1 MIRRVSDSTTDA
13 GVFYEVVPAQEDG
26 RAGRSAVPFNM
37 IKVTFAEDVESLP
50 ELEKLS
56 REELIDLLMKT
67 QGARREYPA
76 SNPLGQD
83 PIIVY
88 YKKTSD
94 KIDIEKNIEGR
105 GARAAIQMSKLD
117 HVPTNALW
125 FGVDVPVDEAR
136 RVAEALLREGVEL
149 KYFGPFL
156 REGAKANRIEIGT
169 DTGLGGDAVMTVETL
184 RQRASELALERERG

>member
-1 MIRRVSDSTTDA
+1 
-13 GVFYEVVPAQEDG
+13 
-26 RAGRSAVPFNM
+26 
-37 IKVTFAEDVESLP
+37 
-50 ELEKLS
+50 
-56 REELIDLLMKT
+56 
-67 QGARREYPA
+67 
-76 SNPLGQD
+76 
-83 PIIVY
+83 
-88 YKKTSD
+88 
-94 KIDIEKNIEGR
+94 
-105 GARAAIQMSKLD
+105 MSKLD

-149 KYFGPFL
+149 KYLGPFL